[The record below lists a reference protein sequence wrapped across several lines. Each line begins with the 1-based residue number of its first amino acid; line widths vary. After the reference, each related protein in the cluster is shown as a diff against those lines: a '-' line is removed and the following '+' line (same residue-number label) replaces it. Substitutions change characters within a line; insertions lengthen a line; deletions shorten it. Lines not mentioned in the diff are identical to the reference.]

1 MKIGKWTIIEA
12 IAGIVMFIA
21 SVKGEDDIR
30 KEAVEDY
37 KKSIEMERKE
47 EKDS

>member
-1 MKIGKWTIIEA
+1 MRIGKWTIIEA
-12 IAGIVMFIA
+12 IAGIVMLIA
-21 SVKGEDDIR
+21 SIKGEDDIK
-30 KEAVEDY
+30 KEAIEDY

>member
-12 IAGIVMFIA
+12 IAGIFMLVA
-21 SVKGEDDIR
+21 SIKGEEEIK

-37 KKSIEMERKE
+37 KRSIEMERKE